1 MWKRVNPNPC
11 RAEEPDCVVRAI
23 AIATGQS
30 WDRVHWELCV
40 LSHWR
45 CTMPSV
51 NWLWGSYLR
60 MKGFRKFSMPEE
72 CPECVSVRMFCRMY
86 PKGTYVIGTGTHAVC
101 VIDGDYY
108 DTGDSGDEIP
118 QYFWKKERG

>member
-1 MWKRVNPNPC
+1 MAPRRWKILVSSYR
-11 RAEEPDCVVRAI
+11 RAGISA
-23 AIATGQS
+23 
-30 WDRVHWELCV
+30 
-40 LSHWR
+40 
-45 CTMPSV
+45 
-51 NWLWGSYLR
+51 
-60 MKGFRKFSMPEE
+60 
-72 CPECVSVRMFCRMY
+72 RMFCRMY